1 MEYDIK
7 YEVKMTGIIL
17 SLFLIQSFEKRI
29 KEWEVEIKNIDN
41 CRESDFAKPG
51 SSKTLLLELFQDLRQ
66 PYLITILPDLS
77 AVAITQCQEQT
88 QETFFI

>member
-1 MEYDIK
+1 
-7 YEVKMTGIIL
+7 MTGIIL
-17 SLFLIQSFEKRI
+17 SLFLIQSFEKKI

>member
-88 QETFFI
+88 